1 MRGNV
6 LDMAVGVVIGGAFG
20 KITTSLVNDVIM
32 PLVGMLIGGI
42 DLGQLDIV
50 LKPAVM
56 NGDEVV
62 TAAVTLGIGTFLTTI
77 IDFILVALVIFLMI
91 KAINR
96 FHKKKEEAPA
106 PEEPKG
112 PTSEELLTE
121 IRDLLNEYEF
131 PGDDTPIIQG
141 SALKA
146 LEDPNGEWGDK
157 IMELM
162 DTVDSYIPDPERDT
176 DKPFVMPIE
185 DVFSITGRGTVATG
199 RVEAGTLHLNDEVEI
214 VGIKE
219 ETQKSVVTGI
229 EMFHKELDEAQAGDN
244 AGTKVSE
251 ASDTAKVAGNAAKLS
266 FTDSWGNQVRGNMT
280 FDQGRLYL
288 RLNTAS
294 PAEGAGVT
302 PKVDGVLT
310 REKAA
315 SVTQAPSVT
324 PADNTDKTDLSSQD
338 YIFPD
343 SNSRYLT
350 DEDLSG
356 YSSDQLELAKN
367 EIYARHGRKFV
378 TQRIADYF
386 NSKSWYKGTVEP
398 ETFDADTSVFNEYEV
413 ANIQKIADTEG
424 KLRSE
429 GK

>member
-1 MRGNV
+1 MAHEHLSTGFHCSPNDKF
-6 LDMAVGVVIGGAFG
+6 LDTWYSKDG
-20 KITTSLVNDVIM
+20 L
-32 PLVGMLIGGI
+32 
-42 DLGQLDIV
+42 
-50 LKPAVM
+50 
-56 NGDEVV
+56 
-62 TAAVTLGIGTFLTTI
+62 VTLSIDDLT
-77 IDFILVALVIFLMI
+77 L
-91 KAINR
+91 
-96 FHKKKEEAPA
+96 
-106 PEEPKG
+106 
-112 PTSEELLTE
+112 
-121 IRDLLNEYEF
+121 
-131 PGDDTPIIQG
+131 
-141 SALKA
+141 
-146 LEDPNGEWGDK
+146 
-157 IMELM
+157 
-162 DTVDSYIPDPERDT
+162 
-176 DKPFVMPIE
+176 
-185 DVFSITGRGTVATG
+185 
-199 RVEAGTLHLNDEVEI
+199 
-214 VGIKE
+214 
-219 ETQKSVVTGI
+219 KSVT
-229 EMFHKELDEAQAGDN
+229 FTFSQAGDN

-280 FDQGRLYL
+280 FDQGKLYL

-302 PKVDGVLT
+302 PKVDGILT

-315 SVTQAPSVT
+315 SVTQVPSVT
-324 PADNTDKTDLSSQD
+324 PADNTDKTDLSSRD

>member
-1 MRGNV
+1 MKKHNK
-6 LDMAVGVVIGGAFG
+6 D
-20 KITTSLVNDVIM
+20 
-32 PLVGMLIGGI
+32 
-42 DLGQLDIV
+42 V
-50 LKPAVM
+50 LKATLFALIAIFIM
-56 NGDEVV
+56 IG
-62 TAAVTLGIGTFLTTI
+62 AAGLLF
-77 IDFILVALVIFLMI
+77 AE
-91 KAINR
+91 
-96 FHKKKEEAPA
+96 HKKK
-106 PEEPKG
+106 
-112 PTSEELLTE
+112 
-121 IRDLLNEYEF
+121 
-131 PGDDTPIIQG
+131 IQKEQQKK
-141 SALKA
+141 AAIEA
-146 LEDPNGEWGDK
+146 LE
-157 IMELM
+157 
-162 DTVDSYIPDPERDT
+162 
-176 DKPFVMPIE
+176 
-185 DVFSITGRGTVATG
+185 
-199 RVEAGTLHLNDEVEI
+199 RVPTL
-214 VGIKE
+214 
-219 ETQKSVVTGI
+219 KSVT
-229 EMFHKELDEAQAGDN
+229 FTFSQAGDN
-244 AGTKVSE
+244 AGNKVSE

-324 PADNTDKTDLSSQD
+324 PADNTDKTDLSSRD

-386 NSKSWYKGTVEP
+386 NSKSWYQGTVDP
-398 ETFDADTSVFNEYEV
+398 DTFDAQQGSIFNEYEI
-413 ANIQKIADTEG
+413 ANIQKIEEREMLKRAAG
-424 KLRSE
+424 N
-429 GK
+429 

>member
-1 MRGNV
+1 MKKHNK
-6 LDMAVGVVIGGAFG
+6 D
-20 KITTSLVNDVIM
+20 
-32 PLVGMLIGGI
+32 
-42 DLGQLDIV
+42 V
-50 LKPAVM
+50 LKATLFALIAIFIM
-56 NGDEVV
+56 IG
-62 TAAVTLGIGTFLTTI
+62 AAGLLF
-77 IDFILVALVIFLMI
+77 AE
-91 KAINR
+91 
-96 FHKKKEEAPA
+96 HKKKIQKEQQKKAAIEALERVPTVTPTPVATATPTPEPTATVTPTPVITRAPA
-106 PEEPKG
+106 FVANDYMGTWYSKDG
-112 PTSEELLTE
+112 LVTLSIDDLT
-121 IRDLLNEYEF
+121 L
-131 PGDDTPIIQG
+131 
-141 SALKA
+141 
-146 LEDPNGEWGDK
+146 
-157 IMELM
+157 
-162 DTVDSYIPDPERDT
+162 
-176 DKPFVMPIE
+176 
-185 DVFSITGRGTVATG
+185 
-199 RVEAGTLHLNDEVEI
+199 
-214 VGIKE
+214 
-219 ETQKSVVTGI
+219 KSVT
-229 EMFHKELDEAQAGDN
+229 FTFSQAGDN

-315 SVTQAPSVT
+315 SVTQVSSVT
-324 PADNTDKTDLSSQD
+324 PADNTDKMDLSSRD

>member
-1 MRGNV
+1 M
-6 LDMAVGVVIGGAFG
+6 
-20 KITTSLVNDVIM
+20 
-32 PLVGMLIGGI
+32 
-42 DLGQLDIV
+42 
-50 LKPAVM
+50 
-56 NGDEVV
+56 
-62 TAAVTLGIGTFLTTI
+62 
-77 IDFILVALVIFLMI
+77 
-91 KAINR
+91 
-96 FHKKKEEAPA
+96 
-106 PEEPKG
+106 
-112 PTSEELLTE
+112 
-121 IRDLLNEYEF
+121 
-131 PGDDTPIIQG
+131 
-141 SALKA
+141 
-146 LEDPNGEWGDK
+146 
-157 IMELM
+157 
-162 DTVDSYIPDPERDT
+162 
-176 DKPFVMPIE
+176 
-185 DVFSITGRGTVATG
+185 
-199 RVEAGTLHLNDEVEI
+199 
-214 VGIKE
+214 
-219 ETQKSVVTGI
+219 
-229 EMFHKELDEAQAGDN
+229 
-244 AGTKVSE
+244 
-251 ASDTAKVAGNAAKLS
+251 AGNAAKLS

-315 SVTQAPSVT
+315 SVT

-367 EIYARHGRKFV
+367 EIYARLGRKFV

>member
-1 MRGNV
+1 MTPTPV
-6 LDMAVGVVIGGAFG
+6 ATATPTPEPTATVTPTPVITRAPAF
-20 KITTSLVNDVIM
+20 VANDYM
-32 PLVGMLIGGI
+32 GTWYSKDGL
-42 DLGQLDIV
+42 
-50 LKPAVM
+50 
-56 NGDEVV
+56 
-62 TAAVTLGIGTFLTTI
+62 VTLSIDDLT
-77 IDFILVALVIFLMI
+77 L
-91 KAINR
+91 
-96 FHKKKEEAPA
+96 
-106 PEEPKG
+106 
-112 PTSEELLTE
+112 
-121 IRDLLNEYEF
+121 
-131 PGDDTPIIQG
+131 
-141 SALKA
+141 
-146 LEDPNGEWGDK
+146 
-157 IMELM
+157 
-162 DTVDSYIPDPERDT
+162 
-176 DKPFVMPIE
+176 
-185 DVFSITGRGTVATG
+185 
-199 RVEAGTLHLNDEVEI
+199 
-214 VGIKE
+214 
-219 ETQKSVVTGI
+219 KSVT
-229 EMFHKELDEAQAGDN
+229 FTFSQAGDN

-280 FDQGRLYL
+280 FDQGKLYL

-294 PAEGAGVT
+294 HAEGAGVT

-315 SVTQAPSVT
+315 SLTQVPSVT
-324 PADNTDKTDLSSQD
+324 PADNTDKMDLSSRD

>member
-1 MRGNV
+1 MKKHNK
-6 LDMAVGVVIGGAFG
+6 D
-20 KITTSLVNDVIM
+20 
-32 PLVGMLIGGI
+32 
-42 DLGQLDIV
+42 V
-50 LKPAVM
+50 LKATLFALIAIFIM
-56 NGDEVV
+56 IG
-62 TAAVTLGIGTFLTTI
+62 AAGLLF
-77 IDFILVALVIFLMI
+77 AE
-91 KAINR
+91 
-96 FHKKKEEAPA
+96 HKKKIQKEQQKKAAIEALERVPTVTPTPVATATPTPEPTATVTPTPVITRAPA
-106 PEEPKG
+106 FVANDYMGTWYSKDG
-112 PTSEELLTE
+112 LVTLSIDDLT
-121 IRDLLNEYEF
+121 L
-131 PGDDTPIIQG
+131 
-141 SALKA
+141 
-146 LEDPNGEWGDK
+146 
-157 IMELM
+157 
-162 DTVDSYIPDPERDT
+162 
-176 DKPFVMPIE
+176 
-185 DVFSITGRGTVATG
+185 
-199 RVEAGTLHLNDEVEI
+199 
-214 VGIKE
+214 
-219 ETQKSVVTGI
+219 KSVT
-229 EMFHKELDEAQAGDN
+229 FTFSQAGDN

-324 PADNTDKTDLSSQD
+324 QADNTDKTDLSSRD